1 MSGVPGRR
9 ILVVDDE
16 RFMRTT
22 IKSMLRAAGDFYV
35 DEAADGAAALATIDV
50 FRPHLVLCD
59 VAMSPM
65 GGIEFVERLRRH
77 TDEARRATRVI
88 MLTAN
93 ANEETVRFAKR
104 LQLDGY
110 LLKPVSS
117 KQLGA
122 LVRDVIWRGSESD
135 FSG

>member
-1 MSGVPGRR
+1 MSGLRGRR

-22 IKSMLRAAGDFYV
+22 IKSMLRAAGYFNV
-35 DEAADGAAALATIDV
+35 DEAADGAAALSTIDV

-65 GGIEFVERLRRH
+65 GGIEFVEKLRCH
-77 TDEARRATRVI
+77 TDEARRGTRVI

-93 ANEETVRFAKR
+93 ANEETVHLAKR

-122 LVRDVIWRGSESD
+122 LVGTVLGRDSESD
-135 FSG
+135 ISG